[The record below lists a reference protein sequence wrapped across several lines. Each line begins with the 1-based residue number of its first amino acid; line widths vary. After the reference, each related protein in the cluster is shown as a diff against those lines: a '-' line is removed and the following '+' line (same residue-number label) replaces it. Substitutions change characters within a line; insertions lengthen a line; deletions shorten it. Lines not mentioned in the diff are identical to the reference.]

1 MTLKVIIADDYFLIR
16 EGIKKSL
23 QTLKD
28 VTIVGETSDIDEFV
42 VLVAQHTP
50 NIAIIEINLCDRPIQ
65 ELIAQLKRESPYT
78 KVLIISDCYCEIP
91 VIMSIRAGI
100 SGFIRKNV
108 SQEEIVQAIRSIAN
122 GVDYFTP
129 EITQLLINGYLSNAS
144 KQSSFS
150 ERELEIF
157 RYICKGRSNEQIA
170 DILFISEKTVA
181 THRKNI
187 MKKAGV
193 KKTSDLI
200 LWALEKNLFRR

>member
-1 MTLKVIIADDYFLIR
+1 MEIKVLIADDYFLIR

-23 QTLKD
+23 KSLRE
-28 VTIVGETSDIDEFV
+28 VVIVGEANSLDELL
-42 VLVAQHTP
+42 VLLAKYKPEIV
-50 NIAIIEINLCDRPIQ
+50 IMEINLCDRPIK
-65 ELIAQLKRESPYT
+65 ELIGEIKHESPKT
-78 KVLIISDCYCEIP
+78 KVLIISDCFCELP

-108 SQEEIVQAIRSIAN
+108 SKDELTQAVRSIAI
-122 GVDYFTP
+122 GVDYFAP
-129 EITQLLINGYLSNAS
+129 EITQILVNGYLSSSTSQN
-144 KQSSFS
+144 SFS
-150 ERELEIF
+150 EREMEIL

-170 DILFISEKTVA
+170 DILYISEKTVA

-200 LWALEKNLFRR
+200 VWSLEKNLIQR

>member
-65 ELIAQLKRESPYT
+65 ELIDQLKQESPCT

>member
-65 ELIAQLKRESPYT
+65 ELIAQLKQESPCT